1 MFCWATEVLCSQLT
15 IFGQVKHLNSYDW
28 INLTIAAKYI
38 WGKHVLHVW
47 KYLRVSKWWW
57 NFHFWVNYPFKKGT
71 AVTITNEGKYSG
83 CVSNRSVED
92 TLNPQTSVK
101 TQLRYSY
108 FLFSGFDCWYKILL
122 LKPICFSLVF
132 LALTFFCLNL
142 EPTGNTL
149 LKKTI
154 EAQ

>member
-1 MFCWATEVLCSQLT
+1 MFYMSGNT
-15 IFGQVKHLNSYDW
+15 
-28 INLTIAAKYI
+28 
-38 WGKHVLHVW
+38 WG
-47 KYLRVSKWWW
+47 
-57 NFHFWVNYPFKKGT
+57 WVNDDRIFTFGW
-71 AVTITNEGKYSG
+71 TIPLRKALLLLKTNKGKYSG

-132 LALTFFCLNL
+132 LALTFFCL
-142 EPTGNTL
+142 EFGTYWQHPA
-149 LKKTI
+149 KKSPIETI
-154 EAQ
+154 TEIPMVSIKIPSWTISFFPVKPLQNVFL